1 MIASSS
7 VPACTGINE
16 AGSPSPGFRL
26 PYLCLSVL
34 TQALLELL
42 PMCTANP
49 RGWQIG
55 QALLPPP
62 TEPGELGCD
71 LSCPRPADAGDNH
84 RHRAEV
90 Q

>member
-7 VPACTGINE
+7 APGCTGINE

-42 PMCTANP
+42 STCTANP
-49 RGWQIG
+49 RGWQIEEG
-55 QALLPPP
+55 PLPPP
-62 TEPGELGCD
+62 TP
-71 LSCPRPADAGDNH
+71 CPCPWGQGHGAGPWPVLPQ
-84 RHRAEV
+84 ASWC
-90 Q
+90 

>member
-7 VPACTGINE
+7 VPGCTGINE

-26 PYLCLSVL
+26 PYLCLSAL

-42 PMCTANP
+42 PMHTANP

-55 QALLPPP
+55 QGLLPPLTP
-62 TEPGELGCD
+62 
-71 LSCPRPADAGDNH
+71 CPRPQGQGHGAGP
-84 RHRAEV
+84 
-90 Q
+90 